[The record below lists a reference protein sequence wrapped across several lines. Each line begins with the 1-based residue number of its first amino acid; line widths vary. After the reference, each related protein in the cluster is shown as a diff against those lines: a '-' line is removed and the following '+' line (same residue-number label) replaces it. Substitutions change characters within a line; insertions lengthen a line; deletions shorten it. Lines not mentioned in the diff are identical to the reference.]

1 MRTVATGTKGHG
13 SLFHRCK
20 LRCLS
25 QASPRERSWA
35 TSSKTVGK
43 DGPPTQRTRLW
54 SVARRSASAQAALAF
69 RSRHL
74 SSRQP
79 ASRCPWRLSQH
90 QCDWDYLRHRRRAFL
105 MLLPAGDKVAS
116 EIFAGSL
123 SGVFGNFLGSGV
135 VAGPQPRSGFGKIG
149 ALRVGAHA
157 AELAHDD
164 ASVLAVGGRKRGRA
178 CSNCRSARARS
189 VG

>member
-1 MRTVATGTKGHG
+1 MLEPSQAEGKVVGDLFKDRGQGWAADPTDQALERGAQERKGAG
-13 SLFHRCK
+13 PVG
-20 LRCLS
+20 LS
-25 QASPRERSWA
+25 QQAFIF
-35 TSSKTVGK
+35 
-43 DGPPTQRTRLW
+43 PPTRVPLPMAAFTAPVRLD
-54 SVARRSASAQAALAF
+54 R
-69 RSRHL
+69 
-74 SSRQP
+74 
-79 ASRCPWRLSQH
+79 
-90 QCDWDYLRHRRRAFL
+90 LRHRRRAFL
-105 MLLPAGDKVAS
+105 MLLPAGDKVAG

-123 SGVFGNFLGSGV
+123 SGVFWNFLGSGV
-135 VAGPQPRSGFGKIG
+135 VAGPQPLSGFWKIG